1 MIFLFFSHKKR
12 ELENKSDT
20 ELGKI
25 MEGLSKKKQVL
36 INFYTEKFVNYIF
49 NFYICAIIITSLR

>member
-1 MIFLFFSHKKR
+1 MIFLFFLTKKR

-20 ELGKI
+20 ELGKM

-36 INFYTEKFVNYIF
+36 INFYTEKFVNYII